1 MLQCGKGILCG
12 KNVEIGLR
20 YTQYQVLIGSRLID
34 VGRFGDE
41 FGSFKAAPGAC
52 IEQGLYQ
59 GQSPKRTAFAR
70 AFVKALQAARIV
82 DLRHCIGAYIR
93 KQLRASLR
101 NDFLIGNASG
111 PAGGVYGRSEEHTSE
126 LQSLMSI
133 SYAVFCLNKK
143 K

>member
-93 KQLRASLR
+93 KQLRAS
-101 NDFLIGNASG
+101 
-111 PAGGVYGRSEEHTSE
+111 RSEEHTSA
-126 LQSLMSI
+126 LQSLMRI

-143 K
+143 KL